1 MTTKKL
7 TRKQRIL
14 VATTLFGMF
23 FGAGNLIFP
32 VHLGQMAGS
41 NVIPAIIGFI
51 ITAVGIPIFGVAA
64 IGVTHSDGLQTLSG
78 KVGKGYG
85 IFFTCLL
92 YLTIGPLF
100 AIPRCAT
107 VSFTTGVSPMLPE
120 AAQPLALLLFS
131 AVFFAFVLFFSLRP
145 GKITVWIGKIINPV
159 FLLFLAVLVIAALLK
174 PGASISDVAPTEP
187 YATKTSAF
195 FSSFIEGY
203 GTMDAI
209 AGLAFGIVVI
219 DVIRRMGV
227 DNDDAVA
234 VDVLGSGVLTGL
246 LMAVIYVVTI
256 LMGTQSR
263 GLFEISDNGGIAL
276 TQIAGHYFGGV
287 GQIIL
292 AVTITFACL
301 KTSIGLVTS
310 CSETFVKMTH
320 GKISYKLWA
329 ILFTLFSFAVS
340 NVGLSAIIEY
350 SIPVLM
356 LIYPPAT
363 ALIILAFAGKLFR
376 HDRAV
381 YLSTMI
387 FTWAAAIFDF
397 FKTLPAG
404 VRTALRLDAP
414 VELLLGGQQTFL
426 RPVDGRVTGELEADQ
441 PPQLFPLLG
450 PHHFPAQSIVAD
462 LIGIGA
468 RRGIGRHV
476 LPIAWHRVGEEGQA
490 IVKNRGR
497 GNQLSRVVIP
507 QKPKVSKMS
516 VLIID
521 HGVKDKHAAK
531 LLIEGLPL
539 GLVVVDAGLQ
549 ATVFDDSPNGDKGC
563 VNVGEQ
569 FTF

>member
-1 MTTKKL
+1 MTVKKL
-7 TRKQRIL
+7 TMRQKIL
-14 VATTLFGMF
+14 VAGTLFGMF

-32 VHLGQMAGS
+32 VHLGQLAGR

-51 ITAVGIPIFGVAA
+51 VTAVGIPIFGVAA
-64 IGVTHSDGLQTLSG
+64 IGITHSDGLQTLSS

-107 VSFTTGVSPMLPE
+107 VSFTTGVAPMLLDPSKE
-120 AAQPLALLLFS
+120 WLALLIFS
-131 AVFFAFVLFFSLRP
+131 AIFFAFVLFFSLRP
-145 GKITVWIGKIINPV
+145 GKITVWIGKIINPI
-159 FLLFLAVLVIAALLK
+159 FLLFLAVLVIAALTN
-174 PGASISDVAPTEP
+174 PGASIAAVEP
-187 YATKTSAF
+187 VEAYATGTSSF

-209 AGLAFGIVVI
+209 AGLAFGIVVV

-234 VDVLGSGVLTGL
+234 VDVLGSGAMTGI
-246 LMAVIYVVTI
+246 LMAVIYIVTI

-320 GKISYKLWA
+320 GKLSYKAWA

-356 LIYPPAT
+356 LIYPPAI
-363 ALIILAFAGKLFR
+363 ALIILAFIGKFFH
-376 HDRAV
+376 HDKAV
-381 YLSTMI
+381 YISVMA

-397 FKTLPAG
+397 MKTLPAG
-404 VRTALRLDAP
+404 VQSSLHLDRL
-414 VELLLGGQQTFL
+414 
-426 RPVDGRVTGELEADQ
+426 
-441 PPQLFPLLG
+441 
-450 PHHFPAQSIVAD
+450 VAF
-462 LIGIGA
+462 A
-468 RRGIGRHV
+468 R
-476 LPIAWHRVGEEGQA
+476 QY
-490 IVKNRGR
+490 
-497 GNQLSRVVIP
+497 
-507 QKPKVSKMS
+507 
-516 VLIID
+516 
-521 HGVKDKHAAK
+521 
-531 LLIEGLPL
+531 LPL
-539 GLVVVDAGLQ
+539 FDLNLGWLLPACLGFVICLVIHFSGRK
-549 ATVFDDSPNGDKGC
+549 SR
-563 VNVGEQ
+563 
-569 FTF
+569 

>member
-381 YLSTMI
+381 YVSTMI

-414 VELLLGGQQTFL
+414 VELAKRYLPLSDLNLGWLL
-426 RPVDGRVTGELEADQ
+426 
-441 PPQLFPLLG
+441 
-450 PHHFPAQSIVAD
+450 PAVAGFV
-462 LIGIGA
+462 IGMAIHLS
-468 RRGIGRHV
+468 RRGRT
-476 LPIAWHRVGEEGQA
+476 
-490 IVKNRGR
+490 K
-497 GNQLSRVVIP
+497 
-507 QKPKVSKMS
+507 
-516 VLIID
+516 
-521 HGVKDKHAAK
+521 
-531 LLIEGLPL
+531 
-539 GLVVVDAGLQ
+539 
-549 ATVFDDSPNGDKGC
+549 
-563 VNVGEQ
+563 
-569 FTF
+569 

>member
-1 MTTKKL
+1 MANKKL
-7 TRKQRIL
+7 NLRQKIL
-14 VATTLFGMF
+14 VAGTLFGMF

-41 NVIPAIIGFI
+41 NVLPAIIGFI

-64 IGVTHSDGLQTLSG
+64 IGITHSDGLQALSS

-107 VSFTTGVSPMLPE
+107 VSFTTGVTPMLGDGSKE
-120 AAQPLALLLFS
+120 WLALLIFS
-131 AVFFAFVLFFSLRP
+131 AIFFAFVLFFSLRP
-145 GKITVWIGKIINPV
+145 GKITLWIGKIINPI
-159 FLLFLAVLVIAALLK
+159 FLLFLAVLVIAALTH
-174 PGASISDVAPTEP
+174 PSTSVSEVEP
-187 YATKTSAF
+187 AEAYKTGAF

-227 DNDDAVA
+227 SDDNAVA
-234 VDVLGSGVLTGL
+234 YDVLGSGVLTGI

-263 GLFEISDNGGIAL
+263 GLFETSDNGGIAL

-292 AVTITFACL
+292 AITITFACL

-320 GKISYKLWA
+320 GKISYPVWA
-329 ILFTLFSFAVS
+329 VLFTLFSFAVS

-356 LIYPPAT
+356 LIYPPAI
-363 ALIILAFAGKLFR
+363 ALIALAFIGKHFQ

-381 YLSTMI
+381 YIAVMI
-387 FTWAAAIFDF
+387 GTWAAAIFDF
-397 FKTLPAG
+397 MKTLPAAVQASLHLEPLIAFADRYLPLFEKNLG
-404 VRTALRLDAP
+404 W
-414 VELLLGGQQTFL
+414 LL
-426 RPVDGRVTGELEADQ
+426 
-441 PPQLFPLLG
+441 
-450 PHHFPAQSIVAD
+450 PA
-462 LIGIGA
+462 LIGFVIG
-468 RRGIGRHV
+468 
-476 LPIAWHRVGEEGQA
+476 LA
-490 IVKNRGR
+490 IH
-497 GNQLSRVVIP
+497 LS
-507 QKPKVSKMS
+507 KKK
-516 VLIID
+516 
-521 HGVKDKHAAK
+521 KAA
-531 LLIEGLPL
+531 
-539 GLVVVDAGLQ
+539 
-549 ATVFDDSPNGDKGC
+549 
-563 VNVGEQ
+563 
-569 FTF
+569 